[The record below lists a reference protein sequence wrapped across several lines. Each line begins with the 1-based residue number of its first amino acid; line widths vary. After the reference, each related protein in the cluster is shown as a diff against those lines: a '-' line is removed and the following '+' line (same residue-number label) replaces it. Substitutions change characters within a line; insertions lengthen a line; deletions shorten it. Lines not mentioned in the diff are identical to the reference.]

1 MRWDIGKPI
10 AESSLRTIDMT
21 GTTTKPPESFEPP
34 RRTSRPLK
42 KIALQRGI
50 IYGPVPSRRL
60 GQSLGINLL
69 PTDHKLCSFNCLYC
83 QYGWTKNVTFAP
95 GKELKNLP
103 SVEAV
108 ETALATSLMGLER
121 NRRTIDSITICGN
134 GEPTLYPT
142 LAEVIGA
149 AKRLRDHYQPEAK
162 VAILSNSSTV
172 GNPAVRAAL
181 DLLDLKIMKF
191 DAGSEAMF
199 RQLNHPAA
207 PVYMGEIIAGLKQL
221 KDCYLQSCFVQ
232 GRVTNADPDSVEMWI
247 EKVREIH
254 PLAVH
259 IYSLDREPADK
270 RIEAVSRTTL
280 QWIANQVRWRA
291 GVQAEVF

>member
-1 MRWDIGKPI
+1 MS
-10 AESSLRTIDMT
+10 E
-21 GTTTKPPESFEPP
+21 TTTKTPPSLEPP
-34 RRTSRPLK
+34 RRPAPSLK
-42 KIALQRGI
+42 KLSLQRGI
-50 IYGPVPSRRL
+50 VYGPVPSRRL

-83 QYGWTKNVTFAP
+83 QYGWTKKAAMSP
-95 GKELKNLP
+95 GARLKYLP
-103 SVEAV
+103 TVDAVEA
-108 ETALATSLMGLER
+108 ALTNALSALER
-121 NRRTIDSITICGN
+121 DHKTIDSITICGN
-134 GEPTLYPT
+134 GEPTLYPN
-142 LAEVIGA
+142 LAEVIA
-149 AKRLRDHYQPEAK
+149 AAQRLRQRYQPQARL
-162 VAILSNSSTV
+162 AILSNSSTV
-172 GNPAVRAAL
+172 GNPLVRAAL

-232 GRVTNADPDSVEMWI
+232 GRVTNADPDSVALWI

-270 RIEAVSRTTL
+270 RIERVTPTTL
-280 QWIANQVRWRA
+280 QWIANEVRWRA
-291 GVQAEVF
+291 GVTATVF

>member
-1 MRWDIGKPI
+1 
-10 AESSLRTIDMT
+10 MT
-21 GTTTKPPESFEPP
+21 ETTT
-34 RRTSRPLK
+34 RSRELLEQLSLPSQLLK
-42 KIALQRGI
+42 KISLQSGI

-83 QYGWTKNVTFAP
+83 QYGWTKNVTFSP
-95 GKELKNLP
+95 GDELKNLP

-108 ETALATSLMGLER
+108 EAALETALTALGRER
-121 NRRTIDSITICGN
+121 KTIDCITICGN
-134 GEPTLYPT
+134 GEPTLYPA
-142 LAEVIGA
+142 LAEAIVA
-149 AKRLRDHYQPEAK
+149 TKTLRDRYQPQAR

-172 GNPAVRAAL
+172 GNPAIRAAL

-232 GRVTNADPDSVEMWI
+232 GRVTNADPDSVAMWI
-247 EKVREIH
+247 EKIREIH

-270 RIEAVSRTTL
+270 RIECVSLATM
-280 QWIANQVRWRA
+280 QWIANEVRWRA

>member
-1 MRWDIGKPI
+1 MMTTASKPI
-10 AESSLRTIDMT
+10 NTLDQSLS
-21 GTTTKPPESFEPP
+21 PPQ
-34 RRTSRPLK
+34 PLK
-42 KIALQRGI
+42 KISLRRGI

-83 QYGWTKNVTFAP
+83 QYGWTKKVTFAP
-95 GKELKNLP
+95 MEQLKNLP
-103 SVEAV
+103 SVQAVEAAL
-108 ETALATSLMGLER
+108 ETALSVLGR
-121 NRRTIDSITICGN
+121 DRKKIDSITICGN
-134 GEPTLYPT
+134 GEPTLYPR
-142 LAEVIGA
+142 LAGVIAA
-149 AKRLRDHYQPEAK
+149 AKHLRDRCQPQAR

-172 GNPAVRAAL
+172 GDPTVRAAL
-181 DLLDLKIMKF
+181 EMLELKLMKF
-191 DAGSEAMF
+191 DAGSEEMF
-199 RQLNHPAA
+199 RRLNHPAA

-232 GRVTNADPDSVEMWI
+232 GRVTNADPDSVAMWI

-270 RIEAVSRTTL
+270 RIERVSRTTL
-280 QWIANQVRWRA
+280 EWIANEARWRA
-291 GVQAEVF
+291 GTEANVF

>member
-1 MRWDIGKPI
+1 M
-10 AESSLRTIDMT
+10 ASHL
-21 GTTTKPPESFEPP
+21 EP
-34 RRTSRPLK
+34 SRSAAARLK
-42 KIALQRGI
+42 KISLQPGI

-83 QYGWTKNVTFAP
+83 QYGWTKHVTFAP
-95 GKELKNLP
+95 KERLDSLP
-103 SVEAV
+103 SVAAV
-108 ETALATSLMGLER
+108 EAALESALTALTNER
-121 NRRTIDSITICGN
+121 QQIDTLTICGN
-134 GEPTLYPT
+134 GEPTLYPG
-142 LAEVIGA
+142 LGEVIVGA
-149 AKRLRDHYQPEAK
+149 KKLRDRYQPQARC
-162 VAILSNSSTV
+162 AILSNSSTV
-172 GNPAVRAAL
+172 AKPKVRAAL

-232 GRVTNADPDSVEMWI
+232 GRVTNADPDSVAPWI

-254 PLAVH
+254 PLTVY

-270 RIEAVSRTTL
+270 RIEPVSLATL
-280 QWIANQVRWRA
+280 EWIANEVRWRGGA
-291 GVQAEVF
+291 AAEVF